1 MEKSIRR
8 LTLILIIALTT
19 AVSAQDENQ
28 DKVTAAQISNWIAM
42 LNSDSFGARTAATD
56 RLILAGDISIAPVL
70 AAAKNGELET
80 VIRCVYVLRQLAMH
94 GDTSEVRSTAYDA
107 LNDLVRL
114 EFATASRRATSA
126 VIAVN
131 NNRHSEARR
140 VLEELGAKFSL
151 SRSGPGVGMTETYNT
166 VIFDKSWRGSP
177 ENLEHLKW
185 LTLGKPDRKWM
196 ITMEGEQINDQWLHY
211 IATLTTINA
220 IRVKS
225 GKVTDDGVA
234 RLSDL
239 PQLESLELLYIPVT
253 DASVGELKKIPN
265 LQLIKIYGTD
275 VTAAAAQQLQADL
288 ANTEV
293 DHRQGGFLGIGCE
306 DQPFRVTVVR
316 KGTAAEKAGLQ
327 FGDVITRFN
336 DEPVTSMTELTELIA
351 KNRVGDTVSIDYERG
366 NQKFKREITL
376 GEWE

>member
-19 AVSAQDENQ
+19 AVSAQDENP
-28 DKVTAAQISNWIAM
+28 DKVTAEQISNWIAM

-114 EFATASRRATSA
+114 EFATASRRAASA

-131 NNRHSEARR
+131 NNRHHEARR

-196 ITMEGEQINDQWLHY
+196 ITMEGEQINDQ
-211 IATLTTINA
+211 
-220 IRVKS
+220 
-225 GKVTDDGVA
+225 
-234 RLSDL
+234 
-239 PQLESLELLYIPVT
+239 
-253 DASVGELKKIPN
+253 
-265 LQLIKIYGTD
+265 
-275 VTAAAAQQLQADL
+275 
-288 ANTEV
+288 
-293 DHRQGGFLGIGCE
+293 
-306 DQPFRVTVVR
+306 
-316 KGTAAEKAGLQ
+316 
-327 FGDVITRFN
+327 
-336 DEPVTSMTELTELIA
+336 
-351 KNRVGDTVSIDYERG
+351 
-366 NQKFKREITL
+366 
-376 GEWE
+376 